1 MITCSIQ
8 HILRAM
14 HRPDV
19 GQYGACTRCAHGDTT
34 GQRCSHEYAGK
45 HGLPSAIMRGP
56 EGACRDGSLHEYAAL
71 PHHHPA
77 QQALAI

>member
-1 MITCSIQ
+1 MTSCTIQ
-8 HILRAM
+8 QILRAM

-19 GQYGACTRCAHGDTT
+19 GQYGACTRCVHGDAT
-34 GQRCSHEYAGK
+34 GQRCAHEYAGAK
-45 HGLPSAIMRGP
+45 GLPSATMRSP

-71 PHHHPA
+71 QHHHPA